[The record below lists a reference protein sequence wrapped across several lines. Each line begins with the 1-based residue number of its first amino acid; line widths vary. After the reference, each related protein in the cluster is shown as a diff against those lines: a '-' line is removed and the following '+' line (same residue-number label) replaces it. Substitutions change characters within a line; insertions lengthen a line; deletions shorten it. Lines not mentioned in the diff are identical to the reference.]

1 MRSPARAL
9 ALLCLLALCSAAAA
23 QEKVRNHFDSD
34 APMREPAFFDFY
46 ALGAPGK
53 SRWMVMADH
62 NPPSTPNRVMQTETQ
77 RAADAIAAA
86 IRRGQSFRDGRVAV
100 SIRKDTGRGGL
111 ILRFR
116 DERDFLALLVEQ
128 ASGDAVLTA
137 WKGGKATELARGR
150 AERAHQWGTIAVEL
164 DGAMIRARW
173 NGAPLLEGADPETAE
188 GRAGFAQAGPGS
200 VSFDEFV
207 IEPKGDR

>member
-9 ALLCLLALCSAAAA
+9 AALCLLALCSAAAA
-23 QEKVRNHFDSD
+23 QEKLRSHFDSD

-62 NPPSTPNRVMQTETQ
+62 NPPSTPNRVMQTQTQ

-86 IRRGQSFRDGRVAV
+86 VRRGRSFRDGRVSV

-111 ILRFR
+111 ILRIR
-116 DERDFLALLVEQ
+116 DEKDFLALLVEQ

-137 WKGGKATELARGR
+137 WNGGKPTELARGR
-150 AERAHQWGTIAVEL
+150 AELARLWGTLSVEL
-164 DGAMIRARW
+164 DGSKIRAQW
-173 NGAPLLEGADPETAE
+173 DGASLLEGTDPQPAE

-200 VSFDEFV
+200 MSFDEFV
-207 IEPKGDR
+207 IEPR